1 MADHR
6 ELARDMDLFHFEEH
20 SPGMVFW
27 HPQGLRLFHCIED
40 FMRQVYQAHGFEEVR
55 SPIVL
60 SRSLWERSGH
70 WEKFRKGMFVV
81 GSGDAEADNESAQFI
96 INPSYA
102 LKPMSCPAHIAIY
115 QSHKRSYRE
124 NPMRLMEFG
133 MCHRNELSGT
143 LSGCMRLRQFIQ
155 DDAHIFCRE
164 SDVQH
169 AISNFLNMVQQV
181 YAAFGYEQFSLQ
193 ISLRPEQRLGS
204 DQLWDRAESLLIEA
218 VQALGHSYQLA
229 PNEGAFYGPKLEISL
244 QDQLGRSWQCGTFQI
259 DFNLPQVFEVA
270 FVNDQGELERPVML
284 HQAILGSLERWI
296 GILLE
301 HHRGILPVWAAPTQ
315 VAIASISDKASAWA
329 ETIFSRLQQ
338 LNVRAECHN
347 QDQTISKKIRELSKR
362 RIPLIAIVGEQEA
375 MSQTLNLRRL
385 GAVERQEVSLAQ
397 FEQMLADLAT
407 PYQFLIPMAKAE
419 DERLLASLTAKQ
431 KDERTGYDAKH
442 SHPVLSRYF
451 NGVIK

>member
-1 MADHR
+1 MVDHR
-6 ELARDMDLFHFEEH
+6 ELAKNMDLFHFEEH

-27 HPQGLRLFHCIED
+27 HPQGLQLFRSIES

-55 SPIVL
+55 SPVAL

-70 WEKFRKGMFVV
+70 WEKFRTGMFVV
-81 GSGDAEADNESAQFI
+81 GSEKADADSESGQSI
-96 INPSYA
+96 IHPDYA

-143 LSGCMRLRQFIQ
+143 LSGCLRLRQFIQ

-169 AISNFLNMVQQV
+169 EISSFLNRVQQV
-181 YAAFGYEQFSLQ
+181 YAAFGYSQFSLQ
-193 ISLRPEQRLGS
+193 ISLRPKQRLGA
-204 DQLWDRAESLLIEA
+204 DHFWDRAESLLIEA
-218 VQALGHSYQLA
+218 VQSLGHSYQLA

-259 DFNLPQVFEVA
+259 DFNLPQAFELA
-270 FVNDQGELERPVML
+270 FVNEQGELERPVML

-301 HHRGILPVWAAPTQ
+301 HHSGKLPVWVAPTQ
-315 VAIASISDKASAWA
+315 VAVASISDKASAWA
-329 ETIFSRLQQ
+329 ETIFSQ
-338 LNVRAECHN
+338 LKHLEVRVELHD
-347 QDQTISKKIRELSKR
+347 QDRTIGKKIRELSR
-362 RIPLIAIVGEQEA
+362 RKVPLIAIVGEQEA
-375 MSQTLNLRRL
+375 MRQTLNLRQL
-385 GAVERQEVSLAQ
+385 GAVEQQEISLAQ
-397 FEQMLADLAT
+397 LEQMLALAM
-407 PYQFLIPMAKAE
+407 P
-419 DERLLASLTAKQ
+419 
-431 KDERTGYDAKH
+431 
-442 SHPVLSRYF
+442 
-451 NGVIK
+451 

>member
-27 HPQGLRLFHCIED
+27 HPQGLRLFHNVEN
-40 FMRQVYQAHGFEEVR
+40 FMREVYQAHDFEEVR
-55 SPIVL
+55 SPIAL

-70 WEKFRKGMFVV
+70 WEKFRAGMFVV
-81 GSGDAEADNESAQFI
+81 GSEAAHVDNELAQSV
-96 INPSYA
+96 INPDYA

-124 NPMRLMEFG
+124 LPMRLMEFG

-143 LSGCMRLRQFIQ
+143 LSGCMRLRQFVQ

-164 SDVQH
+164 SDVQRE
-169 AISNFLNMVQQV
+169 IQNFLKMVQQV
-181 YAAFGYEQFSLQ
+181 YVAFGYNQFSLQ

-204 DQLWDRAESLLIEA
+204 DQLWDRAEALLINA
-218 VQALGHSYQLA
+218 VESLGQNYQLA

-244 QDQLGRSWQCGTFQI
+244 QDHLGRSWQCGTFQV
-259 DFNLPQVFEVA
+259 DFNLPQVFELA
-270 FVNDQGELERPVML
+270 FVNEQGEMERPVML

-301 HHRGILPVWAAPTQ
+301 HHRGILPVWVAPTQ
-315 VAIASISDKASAWA
+315 VAVASISNKAAAWA
-329 ETIFSRLQQ
+329 EEIVSRLKQ
-338 LNVRAECHN
+338 LQIRVELQN

-362 RIPLIAIVGEQEA
+362 RVPLIAIVGEQEA
-375 MSQTLNLRRL
+375 KKQTLNLRYL
-385 GAVERQEVSLAQ
+385 GAVEQQEISLAQ
-397 FEQMLADLAT
+397 LEQRLMNLVPSAN
-407 PYQFLIPMAKAE
+407 FLP
-419 DERLLASLTAKQ
+419 
-431 KDERTGYDAKH
+431 
-442 SHPVLSRYF
+442 
-451 NGVIK
+451 